1 MAAGRMPALK
11 PAQASS
17 FQKNRMA
24 EGGGRRHRRRR
35 RLLRTLRRPAIMSL
49 LVSVSI
55 PTVPTTSCL
64 VQADSCASA
73 WLAHLSCLWQVV
85 RDGMCAQRLLQGGL
99 CAAASP
105 ERSGYSLCAA
115 AHAQRL
121 EAARARSLMS
131 SCLSSAT

>member
-1 MAAGRMPALK
+1 MAAGHMPALT

-17 FQKNRMA
+17 FQKKRLA
-24 EGGGRRHRRRR
+24 EGADRPRRWWR
-35 RLLRTLRRPAIMSL
+35 RLMRTLGRPAIMSL

-55 PTVPTTSCL
+55 PTVPPTSCL

-73 WLAHLSCLWQVV
+73 WLAHLSCLRQVV
-85 RDGMCAQRLLQGGL
+85 RDGLCAQRLLQGGL